1 MKRRRRKWPPAGKKF
16 DKFCRKYLRMHL
28 VKWWQVE
35 VAIAFHKIQ
44 RGERPTL
51 WQAVDR
57 AVLMYKPPQQIERV
71 YRNVMER
78 MRARNR
84 IARGKK

>member
-1 MKRRRRKWPPAGKKF
+1 MKRRAKRWPPAGKKF

-28 VKWWQVE
+28 LKWWQVE
-35 VAIAFHKIQ
+35 TAIAFHKIQ

-57 AVLMYKPPQQIERV
+57 AMQMYKTPRQIAST
-71 YRNVMER
+71 YYNVMQR
-78 MRARNR
+78 MRARDR